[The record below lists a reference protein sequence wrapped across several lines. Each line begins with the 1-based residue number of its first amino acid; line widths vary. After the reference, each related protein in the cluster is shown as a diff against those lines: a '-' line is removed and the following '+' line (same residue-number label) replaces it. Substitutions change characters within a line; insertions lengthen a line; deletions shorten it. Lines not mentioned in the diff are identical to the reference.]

1 MLGTDRSAIPKA
13 TAAILE
19 SPTRD
24 HSIREQ
30 EWNTAPNLPLV
41 SIIIPV
47 FNGAQF
53 LSDAV
58 ENVRSQAYPAIELI
72 VVDDGSTDA
81 IEETINNL
89 PLEVRLLRQ
98 SNRGPAAARNLGIK
112 NATGDLL
119 AFLDVDDLWPENN
132 LYMLVR
138 HLLENTQ
145 LQLVRG
151 HAQIMQLEAH
161 NNEYRLIGNPLESF
175 PDYIGAA
182 LYRKSLFQAV
192 GLFDQTRFFGE
203 DSDWFER
210 VDQSGEAMQTL
221 DLVTLHVR
229 RHGGNMTENKPLAT
243 MRKLQLVKKHLEA
256 RREPAS

>member
-1 MLGTDRSAIPKA
+1 
-13 TAAILE
+13 
-19 SPTRD
+19 
-24 HSIREQ
+24 
-30 EWNTAPNLPLV
+30 
-41 SIIIPV
+41 
-47 FNGAQF
+47 
-53 LSDAV
+53 
-58 ENVRSQAYPAIELI
+58 
-72 VVDDGSTDA
+72 
-81 IEETINNL
+81 
-89 PLEVRLLRQ
+89 
-98 SNRGPAAARNLGIK
+98 
-112 NATGDLL
+112 
-119 AFLDVDDLWPENN
+119 
-132 LYMLVR
+132 
-138 HLLENTQ
+138 
-145 LQLVRG
+145 
-151 HAQIMQLEAH
+151 
-161 NNEYRLIGNPLESF
+161 EYRLIGNPLESF